1 MPNHAASYT
10 CLYLPLGTLGGNGI
24 EEWGRYKISQSESSV
39 LKTLAYL
46 KRNQCN
52 ALRSKYGL
60 CPYDG
65 THAIKRAVFENF
77 SVALTM

>member
-1 MPNHAASYT
+1 MLQCHRVSRGT
-10 CLYLPLGTLGGNGI
+10 CAITDLPFKHRPTYN
-24 EEWGRYKISQSESSV
+24 
-39 LKTLAYL
+39 KTQIALTAGYL

-65 THAIKRAVFENF
+65 TNAIKRAVFENF